1 MTRRII
7 SNPEQSAS
15 CVTDLPLET
24 TDLNAHQFTQVS
36 GGCYPTPEEEFSEEY
51 DPTLEG
57 ILDDVDP
64 YYPWS
69 WPMKFK
75 IQ

>member
-1 MTRRII
+1 MARRIV
-7 SNPEQSAS
+7 SNPEQSVAS
-15 CVTDLPLET
+15 VNSLPLET
-24 TDLNAHQFTQVS
+24 TDLNVHQFAQIS

-64 YYPWS
+64 LYPWS
-69 WPMKFK
+69 WPM
-75 IQ
+75 